1 MSAKRAGVKR
11 ELQVM
16 VLIGLLG
23 VGILYVYFLYIFS
36 PLSRAAATVGR
47 EVRAA
52 QEKLRTLEAVTA
64 NETALKEQY
73 RQVDDTVRSLRKAM
87 PIEAELPSVMEFLS
101 SLASKTSVK
110 IQTIFPQRP
119 SGPSSL
125 QMLQQAKDG
134 KKDEQTVY
142 KEIPIQI
149 EALAG
154 YHELGTFLS
163 LVETGERP
171 MQVANLRISS
181 NPKEPRRH
189 QINLVIRSYFATGDD
204 TASERHGMAQGS

>member
-11 ELQVM
+11 ELQV
-16 VLIGLLG
+16 VILIGLLG
-23 VGILYVYFLYIFS
+23 VGILYVYFRYIFS
-36 PLSRAAATVGR
+36 PLSRGAANVGR

-52 QEKLRTLEAVTA
+52 QEQLRTLEAVTA
-64 NETALKEQY
+64 NEAALKEQY

-119 SGPSSL
+119 SGPSRL
-125 QMLQQAKDG
+125 QALQQA
-134 KKDEQTVY
+134 KDEQTVY
-142 KEIPIQI
+142 KEILIQI

-171 MQVANLRISS
+171 MQVASLRISS
-181 NPKEPRRH
+181 NPKESRRH
-189 QINLVIRSYFATGDD
+189 QITLVIRSYFATGDD
-204 TASERHGMAQGS
+204 TAAERRGMAQGS